1 MDISNRLPSRL
12 IIVAGTYDGVLAGWD
27 TSSEHIQ
34 EEETDIQK
42 KHYDIDLKL
51 LRRKNDGKY
60 LKLSFAMSAHEG
72 SVRCLDVSGGGISS
86 NSTKNNDDKK
96 KKKRQRS
103 DSVDSSNK
111 QQEEEDVP
119 LPGSLL
125 SGGYDETINVFNL
138 QKHNQVGE
146 LKTPSDLGS
155 PLCCAFAPPSNSNST
170 TTTTGVTTTTH
181 ALVGL
186 TSGKI
191 ILYKKKDMS
200 VQHILSGHD
209 THGVQCIAVHPTG
222 KMALSGGRSDGKI
235 ILWDLMKGRLA
246 FVIKLPK
253 IKVAGGRGGVGKGGG
268 GGQLQTVNHIV
279 WSDDGSRYAYCYGN
293 KITARDVASSAS
305 GGNGEEGGADD
316 YLLDVAMPSRV
327 NQLAFVGGPEGIFL
341 CAACDDG
348 GLPVLEVGQLL
359 LDDEDDEEGKN
370 TAQNERRA
378 IMAIEPV
385 DDIVAGDDRFKCIKS
400 VEGGSGFLVVTAN
413 SGGIVSLMDLEG
425 AARMMLTP
433 PSEGMGS
440 SGSDSDDNE
449 SEDDS
454 DEDEDDDVEAAV
466 EILDSVRI
474 GSGARITDLAV
485 WSYDS
490 GVSEEVNDE
499 IADDGD
505 DLDMP
510 QENEVEEDDEEVSF
524 EKDEAPPTKKPFK
537 KKENDNREM
546 IDMDPEAV
554 DKARK
559 LVVQAK
565 KHQKKKKKKKQKQ

>member
-1 MDISNRLPSRL
+1 MDDFSNRLPSRL

-34 EEETDIQK
+34 EEENDISK
-42 KHYDIDLKL
+42 KHDIDLKL

-72 SVRCLDVSGGGISS
+72 SVRCLDVSGGGISNNSSSS
-86 NSTKNNDDKK
+86 NQQNDK

-103 DSVDSSNK
+103 DSVDSSN
-111 QQEEEDVP
+111 QQEEDIIP

-155 PLCCAFAPPSNSNST
+155 PLCCAFAPPSNSNSTT

-246 FVIKLPK
+246 YVIKLPK
-253 IKVAGGRGGVGKGGG
+253 LKVRGGK

-305 GGNGEEGGADD
+305 GGNGEDGAGADD

-327 NQLAFVGGPEGIFL
+327 NQLAFIGGPEGIFL

-359 LDDEDDEEGKN
+359 LDDDKDGEEN
-370 TAQNERRA
+370 NAAQNERRA

-433 PSEGMGS
+433 PSEVMGGS
-440 SGSDSDDNE
+440 ESDSDDDE
-449 SEDDS
+449 SEDHS
-454 DEDEDDDVEAAV
+454 EDEDDDIEAAV

-485 WSYDS
+485 WSYDN
-490 GVSEEVNDE
+490 GVSEEVNDDT
-499 IADDGD
+499 DDD

-510 QENEVEEDDEEVSF
+510 QENGLVADDEEVSV
-524 EKDEAPPTKKPFK
+524 EEDEVPTKKKPFK
-537 KKENDNREM
+537 KKENDNREQ

>member
-27 TSSEHIQ
+27 TSNEHIQ
-34 EEETDIQK
+34 EEENDIQK

-51 LRRKNDGKY
+51 LRRKNDGRY

-72 SVRCLDVSGGGISS
+72 SVRCLDVSGGGIGS
-86 NSTKNNDDKK
+86 NSISNNHDDKK

-103 DSVDSSNK
+103 DSVDSSN
-111 QQEEEDVP
+111 QQQEEDVP

-155 PLCCAFAPPSNSNST
+155 PLCCAFAPPSNSNSAT
-170 TTTTGVTTTTH
+170 TTVTTTH

-246 FVIKLPK
+246 YVIKLPK
-253 IKVAGGRGGVGKGGG
+253 VKVVAGRGGGKGR

-293 KITARDVASSAS
+293 KITARDVASSA

-316 YLLDVAMPSRV
+316 YLLDVEMPSRV

-370 TAQNERRA
+370 AAQNERRA

-485 WSYDS
+485 WSYDN
-490 GVSEEVNDE
+490 GVSEEVSDE

-505 DLDMP
+505 DIDMP
-510 QENEVEEDDEEVSF
+510 QENGQEEDDEEASV
-524 EKDEAPPTKKPFK
+524 EEDEVPTTKKPFK
-537 KKENDNREM
+537 KKENDNREK

-565 KHQKKKKKKKQKQ
+565 KHQNKKKKKKQKQ